1 MIAGQSPGSSNTAC
15 ASTSSSSS
23 VRPINSSACLSSRPH
38 GRRLTRLPCLFRRH
52 RSRHARRPGAPRLSI
67 VGEGK
72 PFPRVCSS
80 KRTAQKNETHPPERG
95 CVSFFCAACLLV
107 RGGGD
112 EPRDGTL
119 AKRKGVVPR
128 VKKREAQD
136 AARRLARALEST
148 RRGNLCLRRAVESGP
163 SASDASRD

>member
-80 KRTAQKNETHPPERG
+80 KRTAQKNETHPPLLFSWTKLSCYAILDKRVFIRSRKQLYEFLLALSRGLPERPETRATG
-95 CVSFFCAACLLV
+95 RCLERRFGAQYGSAETRTVSSATSA
-107 RGGGD
+107 RG
-112 EPRDGTL
+112 P
-119 AKRKGVVPR
+119 A
-128 VKKREAQD
+128 
-136 AARRLARALEST
+136 
-148 RRGNLCLRRAVESGP
+148 
-163 SASDASRD
+163 